1 MGSDESFG
9 ACHHCSS
16 FHKSLMPMCVRFPVN
31 HNTKSEK
38 KVVLNFELGQSA
50 APGQATTVIESA
62 LRQATTPW
70 VQTKLSPTGV
80 PPLDVARGTLQ
91 IRTAD
96 AKPLPSVPD
105 SQSNSPHCFSL
116 NRNTIFVRT
125 KHDCS
130 RRPIVPGSSDDKN
143 AWIRV

>member
-31 HNTKSEK
+31 HDTESEK

-80 PPLDVARGTLQ
+80 PSLDVARGTLHL
-91 IRTAD
+91 RTAVP
-96 AKPLPSVPD
+96 KQSPSVPD
-105 SQSNSPHCFSL
+105 SQSNSPHCCHL
-116 NRNTIFVRT
+116 NRHTT
-125 KHDCS
+125 
-130 RRPIVPGSSDDKN
+130 
-143 AWIRV
+143 